1 MKLVAVPV
9 APPLIAIVLAVCKV
23 VAVAAFPVVL
33 LLKVPLI
40 RLAGIAVIGIVI
52 SAEPSNDCAVAVTPL
67 NPILLAV
74 VHVVAVVAFPAN
86 APVNVVAF
94 TLPVL
99 GLAVILVPNR
109 VVLVPVVVAE
119 DKITG

>member
-1 MKLVAVPV
+1 MKYAKLVAVV
-9 APPLIAIVLAVCKV
+9 AL
-23 VAVAAFPVVL
+23 PVVSIL
-33 LLKVPLI
+33 AIPTNKV
-40 RLAGIAVIGIVI
+40 AGTAVTGIVI
-52 SAEPSNDCAVAVTPL
+52 SAEPLRVCAVAVTPD

-74 VHVVAVVAFPAN
+74 AHVVAVVAFPAN